1 MVVFIIFIYL
11 LNKTLIMNLSE
22 KLLKI
27 TTELKAPKNQ
37 FNKFGG
43 YKYRSAE
50 DILEALKPHLKKYK
64 CVLKMHDKIKVVGD
78 YPYVQAT
85 AKLIDCEE
93 INMQIESSAQAIID
107 FNAKGMQHPQ
117 RTGAASSYAKKYA
130 IGNLLLIDDTKDAD
144 ATNTHGNTV
153 DNSKPLLESNSKAFV
168 KAAKFVKDG
177 GKIEDIQK
185 KYRVTKQVE
194 KALLEIE

>member
-1 MVVFIIFIYL
+1 
-11 LNKTLIMNLSE
+11 MNITN
-22 KLLKI
+22 KLLLI
-27 TTELKAPKNQ
+27 QTELKAPKNQ
-37 FNKFGG
+37 RNNFGN
-43 YKYRSAE
+43 YNYRSAE
-50 DILEALKPHLKKYK
+50 DILEAVKPLAKK
-64 CVLKMHDKIKVVGD
+64 HKVVFKITDELKEIAGR
-78 YPYVQAT
+78 PYIEST
-85 AKLIDCEE
+85 AKMIDCTDPT
-93 INMQIESSAQAIID
+93 MQVESVAQAIVD
-107 FNAKGMQHPQ
+107 FNAKGMQDPQ

>member
-1 MVVFIIFIYL
+1 
-11 LNKTLIMNLSE
+11 MNLTD
-22 KLLKI
+22 KLLI
-27 TTELKAPKNQ
+27 IQSELKAPKNQ
-37 FNKFGG
+37 RNNFGN
-43 YKYRSAE
+43 YNYRSAE
-50 DILEALKPHLKKYK
+50 DILEAVKPLAKK
-64 CVLKMHDKIKVVGD
+64 HKVVFKISDKLKEIAGR
-78 YPYVQAT
+78 PYIEST
-85 AKLIDCEE
+85 AKMIDCTDPSLE
-93 INMQIESSAQAIID
+93 IQSTAQAIID
-107 FNAKGMQHPQ
+107 FNAKGMQDPQ